1 MAALVDVMTAPPEAL
16 PDQYSAAVGSL
27 SHQVL
32 TIFQSKGIPYVI
44 MAQMATDGYTS
55 LEDLADRWESIQ
67 EARQNA
73 ATDLCFR
80 HTDRNGLFDQPTSAR
95 WAMRI
100 SQCVRQAQQLMG
112 QAGGILPVGP
122 GGRGVAV
129 TTATGV
135 PSLDALCDRRQIL
148 QLWVAEVRLPVPRL
162 EDQGSDQLLKRQ
174 FKHCSQGEIGWIA
187 SKYIISALPE
197 QDERPIKSNRKITV
211 DGWEKEEEEETRKL
225 PTTRRQLE
233 HMHLI
238 FRTNLLMAKLSF
250 PSMPRLNVTHADL
263 EDWYRWFWGKDIA
276 DRRPPPSEQT
286 LLWAERNAW
295 REIHNLVYGGMGLKE
310 AMDQIRRD
318 TLFWTREVYE
328 SVLRQK
334 GTKGS
339 TYPSSPSRPAKSKG
353 RTPSWSPSQPQWNK
367 AKSSPKGKTKGAMGA
382 GKGKD
387 SEWPSNWAK
396 VSPKG
401 VQFCRDHF
409 LKKKCPGNC
418 GRSHNCP
425 VMKNN
430 WVCNA
435 APSEHTPDQ
444 CPNR

>member
-250 PSMPRLNVTHADL
+250 PSMPPPQAFETF
-263 EDWYRWFWGKDIA
+263 WFL
-276 DRRPPPSEQT
+276 DR
-286 LLWAERNAW
+286 N
-295 REIHNLVYGGMGLKE
+295 
-310 AMDQIRRD
+310 
-318 TLFWTREVYE
+318 
-328 SVLRQK
+328 
-334 GTKGS
+334 
-339 TYPSSPSRPAKSKG
+339 
-353 RTPSWSPSQPQWNK
+353 
-367 AKSSPKGKTKGAMGA
+367 
-382 GKGKD
+382 
-387 SEWPSNWAK
+387 
-396 VSPKG
+396 
-401 VQFCRDHF
+401 
-409 LKKKCPGNC
+409 
-418 GRSHNCP
+418 
-425 VMKNN
+425 
-430 WVCNA
+430 
-435 APSEHTPDQ
+435 
-444 CPNR
+444 